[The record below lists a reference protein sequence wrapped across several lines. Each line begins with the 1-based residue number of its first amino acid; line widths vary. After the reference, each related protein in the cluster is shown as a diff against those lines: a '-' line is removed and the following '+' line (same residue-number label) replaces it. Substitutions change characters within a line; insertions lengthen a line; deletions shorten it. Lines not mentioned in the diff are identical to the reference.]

1 MKRSAGDAI
10 DSRVALAE
18 SLKTY
23 AEFRAI
29 WEQTAVPRA
38 LSLAVLGYRIDNNL
52 TQTALARKIGISQ
65 PAVARL
71 EIGEH
76 MPTIETLTK
85 LSNALGLG
93 FRIEIR
99 PRSDVV
105 TGQVRMVDLPT
116 DIEADINFQL
126 EDEQLQ
132 SAAD

>member
-105 TGQVRMVDLPT
+105 TGLVRMVDLPT

>member
-1 MKRSAGDAI
+1 MKRSVGDAI
-10 DSRVALAE
+10 DSRVFLAE
-18 SLKTY
+18 SLRTN
-23 AEFRAI
+23 AEFRTI
-29 WEQTAVPRA
+29 WEKTAVPRA
-38 LSLAVLGYRIDNNL
+38 LSLAILGYRIDNNL
-52 TQTALARKIGISQ
+52 TQTALARKVGISQ

-85 LSNALGLG
+85 LSNTLGLG

-99 PRSDVV
+99 PKSNVV

-116 DIEADINFQL
+116 DIEADLTFTL
-126 EDEQLQ
+126 EDDRLR

>member
-1 MKRSAGDAI
+1 MNRSTGDAI

-18 SLKTY
+18 SLKTN

-65 PAVARL
+65 PAVARM

-76 MPTIETLTK
+76 TPTIETLVK

-99 PRSDVV
+99 PKTDVLM
-105 TGQVRMVDLPT
+105 GQVKMIDLPT
-116 DIEADINFQL
+116 DIEADLNFTL
-126 EDEQLQ
+126 EDDQLR